1 MEFYCKQTYK
11 NILHIS
17 VAFILAHH
25 VCIFVCPHISVLLY
39 FIYIVLVGCVWYHAV
54 SPSRH
59 PSKWCESCPEGCL

>member
-25 VCIFVCPHISVLLY
+25 VCVFVCPHISDHISVLLH
-39 FIYIVLVGCVWYHAV
+39 IYCVGRMCVMPCRLSIKA
-54 SPSRH
+54 S
-59 PSKWCESCPEGCL
+59 